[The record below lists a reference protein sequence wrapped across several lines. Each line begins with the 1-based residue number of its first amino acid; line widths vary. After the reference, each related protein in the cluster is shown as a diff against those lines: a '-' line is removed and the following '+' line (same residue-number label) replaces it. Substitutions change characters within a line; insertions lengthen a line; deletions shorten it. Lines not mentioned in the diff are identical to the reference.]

1 MSDYIVL
8 DKENHK
14 FLTYVDKKKM
24 PKQSIM
30 CEVLGMKS
38 PKTLKSH
45 FNYLIEKGYV
55 CEEATRYVLPEME
68 DIYFLIPRKTLRYI
82 NDSCKEHVI
91 KIYVYLGQR
100 YKQATHRS
108 EQYEFTLEEIGEH
121 TGIKV
126 KNNSRG
132 YEIVNNALNLL
143 CNSGLI
149 DYVTFFDGQMQK
161 KKLTMFNFDYIE
173 KK

>member
-1 MSDYIVL
+1 
-8 DKENHK
+8 
-14 FLTYVDKKKM
+14 M
-24 PKQSIM
+24 PKQSVM
-30 CEVLGMKS
+30 CEALGIKS

-45 FNYLIEKGYV
+45 LNYLLERGYV
-55 CEEATRYVLPEME
+55 QDEMDKYILPEME

-82 NDSCKEHVI
+82 NDSCKEHII

-100 YKQATHRS
+100 HKQALYRGDH
-108 EQYEFTLEEIGEH
+108 YEFTLEEIGEH

-132 YEIVNNALNLL
+132 YEIVNNALILL
-143 CNSGLI
+143 YNSGLI

-161 KKLTMFNFDYIE
+161 KKLTKFGFEYTE
-173 KK
+173 KM